1 MKRVLDV
8 LVSGAALL
16 VASPL
21 LALAALGIL
30 LEDGRPLLFVQPRAG
45 RGGRVFQALKFR
57 TMRVHGIPAHRMAQ
71 VRAGDPLVTRVG
83 SVLRRLKVDELP
95 QLVNVLR
102 GDMSLVGPRPTLPEQ
117 VAGYDAFQRRRLEVT
132 PGLTGWAQVNGNTEL
147 DWPERILLDVWYV
160 DHRSL
165 WLDLR
170 ILARTLAVIVGGE
183 RVRSGPLEQARLH
196 AHGSGRGG

>member
-8 LVSGAALL
+8 LASAAALL
-16 VASPL
+16 AASPVM
-21 LALAALGIL
+21 ALAAIGIL
-30 LEDGRPLLFVQPRAG
+30 LEDGGPLLYVQPRAG
-45 RGGRVFQALKFR
+45 RGGRVFHALKFR
-57 TMRVHGIPAHRMAQ
+57 TMRVHQIPAHEMAQ
-71 VRAGDPLVTRVG
+71 VRTGDPLVTRVG
-83 SVLRRLKVDELP
+83 GILRRLKIDELP

-117 VAGYDAFQRRRLEVT
+117 VQAYTPFQRRRLEVT
-132 PGLTGWAQVNGNTEL
+132 PGVTGWAQVNGNTEL
-147 DWPERILLDVWYV
+147 PWDERIMLDVWYV